1 MKVNIMLEIILKN
14 TIHLAYFVLEFLR
27 TSLRFVEHD
36 MSVTY
41 IMEISVC
48 GLALNSQHDEWKN
61 RKLWEIENKRTRRK
75 A

>member
-1 MKVNIMLEIILKN
+1 MKENIMLEIISKN
-14 TIHLAYFVLEFLR
+14 TIHLAYFVLEFPR
-27 TSLRFVEHD
+27 TSFQFVEYNL
-36 MSVTY
+36 SVTY

-48 GLALNSQHDEWKN
+48 DLALNSQHDEWKN